1 MVTPTFPVH
10 IRLSSS
16 RYCPLLSPLP
26 LLHPVIR
33 SVASCSSH
41 KLALHASFTFS
52 FPWSIV
58 IFSFLP
64 PSRFSRHYDI
74 FTHHSYNLLLNT
86 RIYYLSWSI
95 AREQAIISIHPARSD
110 KDSLFTLCHRAF
122 AYLPADTGFSRCSR
136 KARTP
141 VIMTSPHPGWWC
153 ERKWKYKF
161 FFGVSQRTPSPPAV
175 TRRPGRH
182 VRIGEV

>member
-1 MVTPTFPVH
+1 M
-10 IRLSSS
+10 L
-16 RYCPLLSPLP
+16 
-26 LLHPVIR
+26 LLHFR
-33 SVASCSSH
+33 
-41 KLALHASFTFS
+41 
-52 FPWSIV
+52 
-58 IFSFLP
+58 FLVLYLF
-64 PSRFSRHYDI
+64 SRFFPPLVFLVIMI
-74 FTHHSYNLLLNT
+74 FLLIILNLLLNT

-175 TRRPGRH
+175 TGRPVRH
-182 VRIGEV
+182 VRIGEVSDECVRRGASLEALH